1 MTADEIRGFEL
12 YNHEPGNMNAW
23 DSAFFLKEIA
33 AQLTSANEL
42 KRIEMGIDPEPIPP
56 TGRYVSDALHAEMQ
70 EIIDTARKVSESSH
84 LLSNSTGID
93 RENLDRLAVLFD
105 RYNQVPF

>member
-33 AQLTSANEL
+33 AQLASANEL
-42 KRIEMGIDPEPIPP
+42 KRIEMGIDPEPIPTP
-56 TGRYVSDALHAEMQ
+56 RVDWSKANAMAHAADA
-70 EIIDTARKVSESSH
+70 I
-84 LLSNSTGID
+84 
-93 RENLDRLAVLFD
+93 LAVIKPSPADIVKTPMDEYISKIAALRNAVD
-105 RYNQVPF
+105 DYTEVPF